1 MPESGVVNSGS
12 FSEPTSPS
20 APPAGPAYRDPNT
33 ASNTFATG
41 RAPDVNS
48 AVGQQDGSDTATPA
62 DHGQGESEADIS
74 EGVRRSILADKS
86 LSAVAKNVRVT
97 TMGNKV
103 TLRGTVNTNE
113 EKKAIERIARAS
125 DGVRDVTNLL
135 QVNE

>member
-12 FSEPTSPS
+12 FSEPSSPS
-20 APPAGPAYRDPNT
+20 APPAAQAHRDPNT
-33 ASNTFATG
+33 ANTLATG
-41 RAPDVNS
+41 RAPDVDS
-48 AVGQQDGSDTATPA
+48 AVGQQNGGDTATSA

-74 EGVRRSILADKS
+74 AGVRRSILADKS

-97 TMGNKV
+97 TMGNQV

-113 EKKAIERIARAS
+113 QKKAIERIARAS